1 MASDIRGSP
10 QSDRLIQSE
19 INPGDSSW
27 TSAYGLEGDDYLGW
41 LSGNVEGGEG
51 NDVIQNLAPNNRTG
65 VGAAYWSSPRGIYA
79 DLTKQE
85 VLDGWGGTDRLI
97 DVYKVFGSSHQDTLL
112 GSEGR
117 DWFDQSEGGDWIDGK
132 GGNDTYWV
140 SDATENL
147 QVTLLPDT
155 GAVKLT
161 WHYRWSPDKPQS
173 ATLQNIESIFF
184 QGSSQT
190 PSKTVA
196 LESLIDWRAMARDA
210 LMLAGD
216 LRWNAQ
222 SSKATPITLSFG
234 FVNQVPAEY
243 ASEELSGFE
252 PLQAEAREAIR
263 AALAEISSFSLIEF
277 VELSDQAASATLRFG
292 ASQQSNTRGFAYP
305 PPSAAEMLAAAKA
318 GTEPPAASAASK
330 LARAGDVWL
339 DVDTVKSITPEARW
353 VMLHEIGHALGLA
366 DEGLDWQALGISN
379 APQGL
384 NDYRFTVMAQSS
396 VIQGIYPQGFARID
410 IDALQALY
418 GVRPLQGS
426 TPSDRASAG
435 QVLALSAENTAQI
448 LTILPKAYPM
458 TLDASALDALGG
470 ITGVALYLGDEAR
483 SSSAGMNPWGG
494 FNTGNIVFAYGAR
507 VQTLIGTTADDVL
520 VGDANDNRFEGRGCN
535 DYIDG
540 GAGTDWAVFSQ
551 AMGGMTLAVNN
562 GFLQVSEANAW
573 RGTTSLTGIEFLAFA
588 DGSVGVGSDANDRL
602 SATSQAPWV
611 LGFAGAD
618 SLIGSAASD
627 TLDGG
632 EGWDVALYPKAASQ
646 YRLIV
651 KADGVALSDLTDEKG
666 VPLQPGAAAPV
677 DWLTNVETLVFADRS
692 VEVARQSH
700 ASYADLPDTLY
711 QFFVVG
717 FGAAPG
723 VHYMEQMAQAYRYW
737 LPEVRLALDGGSAS
751 AGSPSDPPSAQAISL
766 TVQRIVEAF
775 TTKTQFTSV
784 YPQALYRQ
792 EGETYFRYSHDLSQ
806 AGSPIVRGAAVSKAL
821 FDEHM
826 ASLAKALVEGIVKTS
841 ASEATKLAA
850 SADIQ
855 AALGLGSDWTIG
867 KVIYTV
873 FGNLAAKPLSDP
885 IWGGT
890 AKQFANQVAVAKYY
904 TDHLSLSQDD
914 VGVLRAI
921 MAPVNHLSDVSS
933 PEAMAS
939 LIGIGLLADPGG

>member
-1 MASDIRGSP
+1 MASDIRGTP

-19 INPGDSSW
+19 LNPGDSSW

-41 LSGNVEGGEG
+41 LSGNVEGGAG

-65 VGAAYWSSPRGIYA
+65 VGTAYWSSPRGIYA
-79 DLTKQE
+79 DLAKQE

-222 SSKATPITLSFG
+222 SSKATPVTLSFG

-252 PLQAEAREAIR
+252 PLQEAAREAIR

-277 VELSDQAASATLRFG
+277 VELSDQAASAALRFG

-318 GTEPPAASAASK
+318 GTEPTAASAASK

-379 APQGL
+379 APKGL
-384 NDYRFTVMAQSS
+384 NDYRFTVMAQAS

-426 TPSDRASAG
+426 TPSDPVSAG

-494 FNTGNIVFAYGAR
+494 FNAGNIVFAYGAR

-520 VGDANDNRFEGRGCN
+520 VGDANDNRFEGRGGN

-551 AMGGMTLAVNN
+551 AMGAMTLAINN
-562 GFLQVSEANAW
+562 GYLQVSEANAW
-573 RGTTSLTGIEFLAFA
+573 RGTTSLTGIELLAFA
-588 DGSVGVGSDANDRL
+588 DGSVWVGSDANDRL

-632 EGWDVALYPKAASQ
+632 EGWDVALYP
-646 YRLIV
+646 RRH
-651 KADGVALSDLTDEKG
+651 
-666 VPLQPGAAAPV
+666 QP
-677 DWLTNVETLVFADRS
+677 TS
-692 VEVARQSH
+692 
-700 ASYADLPDTLY
+700 
-711 QFFVVG
+711 
-717 FGAAPG
+717 
-723 VHYMEQMAQAYRYW
+723 
-737 LPEVRLALDGGSAS
+737 SA
-751 AGSPSDPPSAQAISL
+751 
-766 TVQRIVEAF
+766 
-775 TTKTQFTSV
+775 
-784 YPQALYRQ
+784 
-792 EGETYFRYSHDLSQ
+792 
-806 AGSPIVRGAAVSKAL
+806 
-821 FDEHM
+821 
-826 ASLAKALVEGIVKTS
+826 
-841 ASEATKLAA
+841 
-850 SADIQ
+850 
-855 AALGLGSDWTIG
+855 
-867 KVIYTV
+867 
-873 FGNLAAKPLSDP
+873 
-885 IWGGT
+885 
-890 AKQFANQVAVAKYY
+890 
-904 TDHLSLSQDD
+904 
-914 VGVLRAI
+914 
-921 MAPVNHLSDVSS
+921 
-933 PEAMAS
+933 
-939 LIGIGLLADPGG
+939 